1 MVKTDTPAET
11 PEKADS
17 PLLLSAFTTVA
28 ATNSTG
34 SSTEKTD
41 SSGSSTEKTDTPPLK
56 VLLGNLEFEFEPT
69 PMTLKQI
76 QVATYTKAYRAKLD
90 YKEKAELFER
100 ASAKKLQTKF
110 TMMNLKIDDPD
121 KLVDTYNLLSAID
134 KMKENHIKYDMDD
147 VFNIV
152 IPDPS
157 NPYKVLK
164 MVDLYMEYGSIEVSD
179 VATSNRFYSTM
190 LRNPHGSISE
200 NLKTT
205 LEYLLN
211 NMDENLVLKI
221 NETYLL
227 YPVEECGGPLFFKL
241 LMDLLQ
247 NNLAEAADYLVN
259 VVKNLKI
266 SNFDGENVLKVVSLI
281 RGAVKRLTNLKDARG
296 QSALPTD
303 LADHLLDVFQTSSV
317 DDFNS
322 LFKHFRLQSKIAS
335 FRLKSGGSSGSTIDK
350 ILQFAKNQYHLM
362 KSAGKWTRVDAKSNE
377 TFFIAALQ
385 AAASS
390 GTKFTIC
397 FNCGGAHSF
406 KSCPK
411 PTHKSRIQANQKLFK
426 ERKKAGSGSPSS
438 KTNEQNK
445 KNGGKDG
452 KFAPP
457 TETEKKNQ
465 SHQVIDGKLYYYH
478 CKSKCWNLVKDATK
492 QTSSGPAMMIAAN
505 TATLADNSPGNIT
518 PVISN
523 QTRDIAV
530 ANASRQLELTFRGL
544 LSQLHET

>member
-17 PLLLSAFTTVA
+17 PLLSAFTTVA
-28 ATNSTG
+28 ASNLAG

-41 SSGSSTEKTDTPPLK
+41 SSGSSTEKTDTPPRK

-69 PMTLKQI
+69 PKTLKQI

-121 KLVDTYNLLSAID
+121 KLDDTYNLSSAID

-164 MVDLYMEYGSIEVSD
+164 IVDLYTDYGSIEVSD

-190 LRNPHGSISE
+190 LRDPHGSLSE

-205 LEYLLN
+205 FEYLLN
-211 NMDENLVLKI
+211 NTDDNLVLKI
-221 NETYLL
+221 NETYLS
-227 YPVEECGGPLFFKL
+227 YPVKERGGPLFFKL

-247 NNLAEAADYLVN
+247 NNSAEAADYLVN

-303 LADHLLDVFQTSSV
+303 LADHLLDVFQTSLV

-322 LFKHFRLQSKIAS
+322 LFKHFCLQSKIAT
-335 FRLKSGGSSGSTIDK
+335 FRLKSGGSSGPTIDE
-350 ILQFAKNQYHLM
+350 ILQFAENQYHLM
-362 KSAGKWTRVDAKSNE
+362 KSTGKWTGVDAKSNE
-377 TFFIAALQ
+377 TFFLAALQ
-385 AAASS
+385 AAASN
-390 GTKFTIC
+390 GTKFTVC

-411 PTHKSRIQANQKLFK
+411 PTNKSRIKANQKLFK
-426 ERKKAGSGSPSS
+426 ERKKSGSGSSS
-438 KTNEQNK
+438 PKSNDPNK
-445 KNGGKDG
+445 NTGSKDG

-465 SHQVIDGKLYYYH
+465 SRRVIDGKLHYYH
-478 CKSKCWNLVKDATK
+478 YKSKHWNLVKDNPK
-492 QTSSGPAMMIAAN
+492 QSSGPATTIAAN
-505 TATLADNSPGNIT
+505 TATLADTSQGNVT

-523 QTRDIAV
+523 QTRDVAV
-530 ANASRQLELTFRGL
+530 ANATRQLELTFRGL
-544 LSQLHET
+544 LSQLNET